1 MDAKAI
7 IDKFKKEKPSTFRY
21 SVSRLKDKSFISSV
35 IDYTNFL
42 PENSTY
48 SQRLWHMTND
58 TYHIPLCPICKN
70 ENIFKDG
77 SSGYTKFCSGNC
89 EIKNKW
95 LKTSPEKKKEIYKKQ
110 RETNKERY
118 GDEFTF
124 RNEKV
129 KEKIKKTLQE
139 NYGENVINP
148 GQIPGMQDRVKE
160 TLYERYG
167 VINPGLTPQAIKA
180 RIERYG
186 VENPFSSKEVQDKIK
201 ETNLEKYGNN
211 CFLQSEIGKQKTK
224 NTCIEKY
231 GVEHP
236 MQNAEI
242 FEKATKH
249 RSYEYLASNGKV
261 YTLQGYEKYAL
272 EKLLLLYHEDDIIH
286 GTKNISNYHKFQYLF
301 DGKTKNYFPDFY
313 IVSKNLIVEVKSIFS
328 YIYEKEKNS
337 LKKQAVLEKDVNF
350 EFWIFDD
357 KGNEVKMTDL

>member
-95 LKTSPEKKKEIYKKQ
+95 LKTSPEKKEEIYKKQ

-201 ETNLEKYGNN
+201 ETNLMN
-211 CFLQSEIGKQKTK
+211 F
-224 NTCIEKY
+224 
-231 GVEHP
+231 GVEYP
-236 MQNAEI
+236 LQNPVI
-242 FEKATKH
+242 FEKAIKY

-286 GTKNISNYHKFQYLF
+286 GAANIRFYHKFQYSF

-313 IVSKNLIVEVKSIFS
+313 IVSKNLIVEVKSLFT
-328 YIYEKEKNS
+328 YLYEKEKNS